1 MHYVLVVK
9 LFLDNCIHAILNSGL
24 RIHRT
29 TKMHKLSAPFKIF
42 FGDIF
47 IKKNNLK
54 MYMYLVLQ
62 SIRTQCVS
70 LILFAMK
77 DVLN

>member
-1 MHYVLVVK
+1 
-9 LFLDNCIHAILNSGL
+9 
-24 RIHRT
+24 
-29 TKMHKLSAPFKIF
+29 MHKLSAPFKIF

-77 DVLN
+77 DVLNLKKKNFHSLNVKTSWRLDAQKPGLKFALL